1 MAEAQALNSNVRF
14 LDDEI
19 VINIDGQIDLSISKS
34 TTSYAIAPK
43 GPTNA
48 RTTQE
53 IISCNMDA
61 ALRLLLL
68 QHYKYNLWKDRAKI
82 LSSDHKI
89 QQLLLQ
95 NESGVT
101 NITNN
106 VPATTSNTSNIPSS
120 NVNNGTTVGNNQTV
134 PVPITTNS
142 VVPAQRARSAFAS
155 HSQLTCALP
164 KEIPILLPIMSL
176 TKFWVQFDRIRH
188 VVHATT
194 SPFSR
199 SGGLTISVHFK
210 FHDPLMSKPSRSRL
224 KYNTYPGNSEIALSL
239 GISVLKG

>member
-1 MAEAQALNSNVRF
+1 
-14 LDDEI
+14 
-19 VINIDGQIDLSISKS
+19 
-34 TTSYAIAPK
+34 
-43 GPTNA
+43 
-48 RTTQE
+48 
-53 IISCNMDA
+53 MDA

-95 NESGVT
+95 NESSVT
-101 NITNN
+101 NITN
-106 VPATTSNTSNIPSS
+106 VPAATNNTSNIPSS
-120 NVNNGTTVGNNQTV
+120 NVSNTVGNNQTV
-134 PVPITTNS
+134 PAPITTNS
-142 VVPAQRARSAFAS
+142 AVPVQRPRSSFAS

-188 VVHATT
+188 VVHATA
-194 SPFSR
+194 SPFSQ

-210 FHDPLMSKPSRSRL
+210 FHDPLMSKPSQSKL
-224 KYNTYPGNSEIALSL
+224 TYNAYPGNSEIALSL